1 MATVVNNPS
10 TNSDSAGTSGMLI
23 GVVLVIAVLLL
34 LWIFGMPY
42 LNGNGTSNT
51 QPTTI
56 ENNMQ
61 PPAEEGD
68 TNVNVP
74 IPDQI
79 DVNVQNDGDQ
89 QQ

>member
-1 MATVVNNPS
+1 MATVVNNPG
-10 TNSDSAGTSGMLI
+10 TNSDSAGASGMLI

-34 LWIFGMPY
+34 FWIFGLPY
-42 LNGNGTSNT
+42 FSGNGASNT

-61 PPAEEGD
+61 PPADEGD

-74 IPDQI
+74 IPDEV
-79 DVNVQNDGDQ
+79 DVNVQNDGGELQ
-89 QQ
+89 